1 MGLLEQAAK
10 VKIIYQADTSQAK
23 AEIKTLRGV
32 EKKAAQERLAEIEK
46 GNKQIKDQAEGWKN
60 TADKIALVGGAIAV
74 AKLGLDAY
82 AKTGA
87 ENAAKVK
94 KITDGVGGAINGLLS
109 GIGSVVV
116 AFGPMLTAAATF
128 VSALAEA
135 VRLMGELS
143 QAATGSVWEIA
154 AKEYKRRTGK
164 DMPEMRTLTGHARH
178 GLYGDAPSAFGDIGS
193 GIGKA
198 YGFMRGVG
206 RPDAWGNTLGS
217 DEIEMPEMDV
227 RRKSGPAGKRGS
239 NSTASDTDSLVALLE
254 AEVLAE
260 RQAALHAELKGV
272 ADSFPS
278 AAGLQMKDSPLDLEA
293 MNLALEK
300 LTQINALAKEA
311 GQDSLLK
318 TLFGDYE
325 EFDLYQAGMEQ
336 IGSAF
341 STLTSGLQAGFG
353 AWIDGSKSA
362 GAAFKAVLAES
373 LKASATEMLGEGIKH
388 GAYALG
394 SLAFQRWDKAAMHGK
409 AAAAHFAGAAAL
421 GGMAKLAHNAGWAGS
436 TGGGGAASPG
446 APRSGGGGSGES
458 SPDRIIVVGDHFA
471 EQTPRARA
479 QTARNLVSRAYAA
492 QEEW

>member
-10 VKIIYQADTSQAK
+10 VRIVYTADTSQAK
-23 AEIKTLRGV
+23 AEIKSLRGE
-32 EKKAAQERLAEIEK
+32 EKKAAQARLAEIEA

-60 TADKIALVGGAIAV
+60 TADKIALVGGSLAL
-74 AKLGLDAY
+74 AKISLDAY
-82 AKTGA
+82 AKQGT
-87 ENAAKVK
+87 EQAAQVK
-94 KITDGVGGAINGLLS
+94 KITNEVGSGVTKLLA
-109 GIGSVVV
+109 GIGSAVV
-116 AFGPMLTAAATF
+116 AFAPLITTVAKLVGLLGDAVAYTVELAKAAAAPD
-128 VSALAEA
+128 SAAHRIGKQLTDKYGKPRWKAEMDGDFDNAPLQSSGLAGGISA
-135 VRLMGELS
+135 GLRG
-143 QAATGSVWEIA
+143 I
-154 AKEYKRRTGK
+154 RRASGFIGANVN
-164 DMPEMRTLTGHARH
+164 DQWSL
-178 GLYGDAPSAFGDIGS
+178 GS
-193 GIGKA
+193 G
-198 YGFMRGVG
+198 
-206 RPDAWGNTLGS
+206 
-217 DEIEMPEMDV
+217 EIEMAPMDV
-227 RRKSGPAGKRGS
+227 RRKSGPARKRGS

-278 AAGLQMKDSPLDLEA
+278 TAGLQMKESPLDLEA

-325 EFDLYQAGMEQ
+325 EFGLYQFGMEQ
-336 IGSAF
+336 LGSAF

-373 LKASATEMLGEGIKH
+373 LKASATEMLGEGTKH

-446 APRSGGGGSGES
+446 APRSGGGGSAES